1 MEIENEPFIKIP
13 QIDKLNEKIENIENL
28 LKDIIKK
35 LDINIETEKKPVNM
49 VELYGLK
56 PLSFYDNLTLSDEI
70 NCN

>member
-1 MEIENEPFIKIP
+1 MENEPFIKIP

-70 NCN
+70 NSN

>member
-1 MEIENEPFIKIP
+1 MQNEPFIKIP

>member
-1 MEIENEPFIKIP
+1 MENEPFIKIP

>member
-1 MEIENEPFIKIP
+1 MDNEPFIKIP

-56 PLSFYDNLTLSDEI
+56 PLSFYDSLTLSDEI

>member
-1 MEIENEPFIKIP
+1 MDNEPFIKIP

>member
-1 MEIENEPFIKIP
+1 MENEPFIKIP

-35 LDINIETEKKPVNM
+35 LDINIETEKKPVNI

>member
-1 MEIENEPFIKIP
+1 MSDEPFIKIP

-35 LDINIETEKKPVNM
+35 LDINIETEKKPVNI

>member
-1 MEIENEPFIKIP
+1 MENEPFIKIP
-13 QIDKLNEKIENIENL
+13 QMDKLNEKIENIENL
-28 LKDIIKK
+28 LKLIIKK
-35 LDINIETEKKPVNM
+35 LDINIETEKKPVNI

>member
-1 MEIENEPFIKIP
+1 MADEPFIKIP